1 MSKISIKSELKSS
14 NECHIYEG
22 KAIMKDNKI
31 TYNDEG
37 IMTTIFLDDTIW
49 LLRKKDYEIKLGFF
63 HNSKIKGTYIIPEGE
78 LLVETETKDFK
89 ILENGIKIKYNLM
102 INNAFIDDFELNL
115 DYSIDS

>member
-1 MSKISIKSELKSS
+1 
-14 NECHIYEG
+14 
-22 KAIMKDNKI
+22 MKDNKI

-78 LLVETETKDFK
+78 LLVETETKDLK